1 MAASHPLDK
10 FLLEGPQREPAD
22 MRVITGYPV
31 WILISVWRA
40 RGDSDA
46 EVIAEY
52 ALDPREWQAAKSYY
66 LAHQAAIDGRRAR
79 NDQAGIAL
87 PGAILIEDLLAS
99 HGATLDVAPDDVSGD
114 AEKA

>member
-1 MAASHPLDK
+1 MAAPHPLDP

-22 MRVITGYPV
+22 MRVITGYPI

-46 EVIAEY
+46 DVLAEY

-66 LAHQAAIDGRRAR
+66 FAHQAEIDARRAR
-79 NDQAGIAL
+79 NDQAGVAL
-87 PGAILIEDLLAS
+87 PGAVLIEDLLAS
-99 HGATLDVAPDDVSGD
+99 RGATPDAPPDDT
-114 AEKA
+114 EKA